1 MPLCRLVYILPILAI
16 APLAHATVSEADAQ
30 HLVLDYSITLK
41 AAPATAYANAVDVAH
56 WWSSEHTYSGDAKN
70 LHLDARAGG
79 CWCEKWQ
86 GGSVQHMSVLSAM
99 PGKLLRLSGGL
110 GPLQA
115 AALNGTLSFNISQLE
130 TGGSEIKVHY
140 VVAGFFPGG
149 LDKVAGGVDQVLG
162 AQVERLRQL
171 GEGVV
176 PEQKKAEAPAPA
188 KKQ

>member
-1 MPLCRLVYILPILAI
+1 MPLCRLVYILPMLAI
-16 APLAHATVSEADAQ
+16 APFVQAAVTESDAQ

-41 AAPATAYANAVDVAH
+41 ADTAKAYANAADVAH

-70 LHLDARAGG
+70 LHIDARAGG

-110 GPLQA
+110 GPLQS
-115 AALNGTLSFNISQLE
+115 AALDGTLSFNFKQIDS
-130 TGGSEIKVHY
+130 GGSEIKVHY

-176 PEQKKAEAPAPA
+176 PSEAPA
-188 KKQ
+188 KKH